1 MDVNEFLDA
10 FRKTGLVSMG
20 IKLLAAI
27 AILVVGMK
35 LVDFLMKL
43 VKKANKLGK
52 VDAGVRSFIGSF
64 MSIVLK
70 ITVAVT
76 AISVLGVPMTSF
88 VHSWV
93 RRDSPSVLPCRA
105 DFPTSPEDLRYFSSS
120 RSTSEILLRST
131 AKAALFRR

>member
-43 VKKANKLGK
+43 VKKANKLRQG
-52 VDAGVRSFIGSF
+52 
-64 MSIVLK
+64 
-70 ITVAVT
+70 
-76 AISVLGVPMTSF
+76 
-88 VHSWV
+88 
-93 RRDSPSVLPCRA
+93 
-105 DFPTSPEDLRYFSSS
+105 
-120 RSTSEILLRST
+120 
-131 AKAALFRR
+131 